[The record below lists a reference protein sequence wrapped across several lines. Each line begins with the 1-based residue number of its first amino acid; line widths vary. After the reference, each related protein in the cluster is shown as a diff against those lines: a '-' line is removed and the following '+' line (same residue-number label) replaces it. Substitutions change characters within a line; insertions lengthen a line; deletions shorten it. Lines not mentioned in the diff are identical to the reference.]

1 MDSQLGIQAARGK
14 TPSTIILP
22 NRLGKK
28 KKVKG
33 NMGLAITSDVVD
45 PVQLNQMK
53 KSFQEDDIFADE
65 EEVVKNQKIRASN
78 DFGMSSD
85 EEIHL
90 IKRNQAQK
98 EAQDAEAAK
107 LAKEAE

>member
-1 MDSQLGIQAARGK
+1 
-14 TPSTIILP
+14 
-22 NRLGKK
+22 
-28 KKVKG
+28 
-33 NMGLAITSDVVD
+33 
-45 PVQLNQMK
+45 MK

-90 IKRNQAQK
+90 IKRN
-98 EAQDAEAAK
+98 
-107 LAKEAE
+107 